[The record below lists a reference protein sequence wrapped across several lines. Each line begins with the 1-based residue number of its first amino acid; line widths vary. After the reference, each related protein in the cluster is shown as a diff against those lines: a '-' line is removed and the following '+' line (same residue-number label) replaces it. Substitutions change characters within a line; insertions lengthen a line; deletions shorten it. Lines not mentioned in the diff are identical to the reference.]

1 MCLSVRADTG
11 GVTLAGRTPCVS
23 QCVLTLEMSPLPGVH
38 HVSLSAR

>member
-23 QCVLTLEMSPLPGVH
+23 QGALTLDMSSLSGVH

>member
-11 GVTLAGRTPCVS
+11 GVTVAERTPCVS
-23 QCVLTLEMSPLPGVH
+23 QCALTLEMSPLLRVH